1 MKIKIYQID
10 AFANKL
16 FSGNPA
22 AVCIL
27 DSWLDD
33 TVMQNIAMENNL
45 SETAFAVKDNDQ
57 YLIRWFTPIF
67 EVNLCGHA
75 TLATAYVLFS
85 YFEKNS
91 TKINFHSSRSGP
103 LSVTKNNELLTL
115 DFPKDIIIPIKPSKE
130 MIEALGAIPSKGF
143 EGRDDFMMV
152 YDSQDQIESI
162 SPDFSKL
169 SRLGRRGVIVTAP
182 GNTVDFVSRFFAPQC
197 GVDEDPVTGSAH
209 TTLVPYWA
217 KQLDKK
223 TLSAQQLSKRGGQLQ
238 CELHDDRVKICGKAV
253 QYMVGEISL

>member
-1 MKIKIYQID
+1 MKIKMYQID
-10 AFANKL
+10 AFASNL

-115 DFPKDIIIPIKPSKE
+115 DFPKDTIIPITPSKE
-130 MIEALGAIPSKGF
+130 MIVALGAVPSKGF